1 MSVRIGP
8 IYIPTSKGRPEEPS
22 ASENIAALI
31 GFLLASLLCIFMI
44 ACPANAQ
51 INYMRVA
58 NLDRWND
65 GYATHGC
72 QHGDVNSS
80 VWAADDKVYMVSDDT
95 QGYATGSPCTS
106 TTGVGLPGLLRTQFS
121 RWNSDRSSPTRS
133 VNGWDTTF
141 DTMMTAPSNA
151 YGATFS
157 PAYSWKATNAL
168 AYNGKIFT
176 IQCWQQYGG
185 VQPSGPCSIVYTS
198 DLTNFISP
206 NGTNATPPVSSTA
219 TLVGTTAQNFV
230 IVLATNDTLSITI
243 DGGSPQTI
251 VLVAG
256 TKTAAQIATNINLT
270 LTGATASAAGA
281 YVKIVS
287 ATTGASSSV
296 AVGNPSHSART
307 TLGLPTFTVTGN
319 ITFGQTYRSGVPFWV
334 LYGKEGSTAPSV
346 DNASTRA
353 YFTSCDNGTT
363 ALWNNGN
370 QCRLGYI
377 TLSDLDATPF
387 DTTKQHYYNTAL
399 GGCTSSTTDA
409 ACFET
414 TDASA
419 TAIITETG
427 HMSMSAPFFVPQ
439 QKIAG
444 SATGAYLWP
453 QWYFAANSGPLH
465 GTVSYWTASTLAG
478 PWTNVSSQSEP
489 EKGFYNLSP
498 WQPSVYDTSN
508 PFVTVTTS
516 GDWVSA
522 TAGLALSDPFNLYN
536 IFFMDL
542 ELSTVP
548 FPSSSITFVHLPRST
563 RFGIAEGTSRATE
576 FQLFY
581 DFSNTASGATVPD
594 LSGNAHTGTFTA
606 PTGTGPGAMSSFR
619 DSAGLFASG
628 VTSTHVR
635 PLTVMVAYIHRIN
648 RVGAIDD
655 PGSDE
660 RVFDVGNPMRLRRTG
675 TTVDSFTGGFASTE
689 MTNASMTDF
698 VWHIVYNRWNADGS
712 MTQYTDGVQSA
723 TSAGTT
729 STSSSA
735 AITLGGIPGFTG
747 FELNGLLRA
756 YYIRNRAMTNQE
768 IIDETTYWQS
778 QMKRW
783 AETTK

>member
-1 MSVRIGP
+1 MRQFRRDLMACICLLLWSISSWFLYVAGV
-8 IYIPTSKGRPEEPS
+8 S
-22 ASENIAALI
+22 A
-31 GFLLASLLCIFMI
+31 LASV
-44 ACPANAQ
+44 AHAQ

-80 VWAADDKVYMVSDDT
+80 VWAADDKVYMVSDDA

-106 TTGVGLPGLLRTQFS
+106 TTGVGLDGLLRSQFS
-121 RWNSDRSSPTRS
+121 RWNSGRTSPTRS
-133 VNGWDTTF
+133 VNGWNTTL
-141 DTMMTAPSNA
+141 DTMLTTPSDK

-157 PAYSWKATNAL
+157 PTYSWKGTNAL

-206 NGTNATPPVSSTA
+206 TGTNAGPPVSSTA
-219 TLVGTTAQNFV
+219 TMVGITDQTFN
-230 IVLATNDTLSITI
+230 ITGSNDSLSIAF
-243 DGGSPQTI
+243 DGGSPTVVTLTHGATRSAANI
-251 VLVAG
+251 VSDINGAIAG
-256 TKTAAQIATNINLT
+256 TH
-270 LTGATASAAGA
+270 ASAVSGGLISGL
-281 YVKIVS
+281 VKLVS
-287 ATTGASSSV
+287 LTSGASSSV
-296 AVGNPSHSART
+296 AVTGTGRT
-307 TLGLPTFTVTGN
+307 VLGLQASATGN

-334 LYGKEGSTAPSV
+334 LYGKEGTTFPSV
-346 DNASTRA
+346 DQASTYA

-370 QCRLGYI
+370 QCRLGRIAY
-377 TLSDLDATPF
+377 SDLDATPF
-387 DTTKQHYYNTAL
+387 DATKYFYFNTAL
-399 GGCTSSTTDA
+399 GGCTSVTTDS
-409 ACFET
+409 ACWEN

-419 TAIITETG
+419 TAIISETG
-427 HMSMSAPFFVPQ
+427 HMSMSSPFYVPQ

-444 SATGAYLWP
+444 SASGRYLWP

-465 GTVSYWTASTLAG
+465 GTVAYWENSTLG
-478 PWTNVSSQSEP
+478 PGWTKVSSQSEP

-522 TAGLALSDPFNLYN
+522 TAGLALSNPFNLYN

-548 FPSSSITFVHLPRST
+548 FPSSAITFVHLPRST
-563 RFGIAEGTSRATE
+563 RFGIAEGSSRATE

-581 DFSNTASGATVPD
+581 DFSNAATGSTVPD

-606 PTGTGPGAMSSFR
+606 PTGTGPGAMSNFR

-756 YYIRNRAMTNQE
+756 YYIRNRAMTDAE
-768 IIDETTYWQS
+768 IVDETSYWQS